1 MHYLMSNLE
10 LMESILAFWK
20 EDNTFKRSI
29 EEKSNQLQYYF
40 FDGPPFSS
48 GTPHY
53 GHLLAGSIKDAIPRY
68 MAWRGYQVMRI
79 RGWDCHGLPVEKA
92 VEKALGIDGKK
103 DIEEKI

>member
-1 MHYLMSNLE
+1 MSNLE

-20 EDNTFKRSI
+20 KDNTLKRSI
-29 EEKSNQLQYYF
+29 EEKSDQLQYRF
-40 FDGPPFSS
+40 FDGPPFAS

-53 GHLLAGSIKDAIPRY
+53 GHLLAGSIKDVLPRY
-68 MAWRGYQVMRI
+68 MAMRGYQVKRK